1 LLQNIFDNW
10 IREIV
15 IIDITPKALLD
26 YLDIII
32 SLDIINIDQV
42 TKEKGEHFIRLAR
55 FK

>member
-10 IREIV
+10 IREI

-26 YLDIII
+26 YLDIIFF
-32 SLDIINIDQV
+32 LDIINMGQV
-42 TKEKGEHFIRLAR
+42 TKEKGEDFIRLAR